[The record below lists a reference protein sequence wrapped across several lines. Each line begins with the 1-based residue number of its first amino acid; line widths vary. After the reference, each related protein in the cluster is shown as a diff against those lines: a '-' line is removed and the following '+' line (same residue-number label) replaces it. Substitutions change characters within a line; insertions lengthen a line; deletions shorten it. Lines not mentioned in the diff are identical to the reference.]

1 MPAKNLGPFTGR
13 QLTTIIVA
21 VIAAIA
27 IPTAAY
33 AVAATHVV
41 IQDQTTKTPAGVT
54 PTGNLKVAEAAP
66 SAFFQ
71 NNSTT
76 VTVSS
81 GWVPVATP
89 SAGSALI
96 VTTIHV
102 DTFYDPTPG
111 NGQNVLFFIKTGTS
125 CTGSQVGTYYLWL
138 NPGMIG
144 ETDIPLAPGLG
155 IPAGDALCALGGGSL
170 QAEVSVSGYT
180 VPAGTVAA
188 GALHPIQA
196 LPKQR

>member
-66 SAFFQ
+66 TAFFQ
-71 NNSTT
+71 SGSIE
-76 VTVSS
+76 VGSS
-81 GWVPVATP
+81 FTPVAVP
-89 SAGSALI
+89 GPVSGLI
-96 VTTIHV
+96 VTTVHV
-102 DTFYDPTPG
+102 NTFVDPTPG
-111 NGQNVLFFIKTGTS
+111 SGQNVQLRVS
-125 CTGSQVGTYYLWL
+125 ANNVCTGAQVGTYYQFV
-138 NPGMIG
+138 NPGSVG

-155 IPAGDALCALGGGSL
+155 IPAGGALCALASGSVL
-170 QAEVSVSGYT
+170 AEATVSGYT
-180 VPAGTVAA
+180 VPAGTVSAA
-188 GALHPIQA
+188 ALHAVPA
-196 LPKQR
+196 LPRQR

>member
-41 IQDQTTKTPAGVT
+41 VQDQVTKTPAGVS

-71 NNSTT
+71 NGLTGLNNSYR
-76 VTVSS
+76 
-81 GWVPVATP
+81 PVAVP
-89 SAGSALI
+89 GAVSALI

-102 DTFYDPTPG
+102 NVYSDPTPG
-111 NGQNVLFFIKTGTS
+111 TGNNVALIVES
-125 CTGSQVGTYYLWL
+125 NNACTGSQVGSFFHLV
-138 NPGMIG
+138 NPGGVG
-144 ETDIPLAPGLG
+144 EIDLPLAPGLG
-155 IPAGDALCALGGGSL
+155 IPSGGALCAQQNGSVA
-170 QAEVSVSGYT
+170 AEVSVSGYT

-188 GALHPIQA
+188 GALHA
-196 LPKQR
+196 LPAAPKQR